1 MIAVCKNIACAYRLV
16 FAEPSWAQVRSFWL
30 ASSME
35 KFIALKTSTS
45 PSSAEQPTF
54 HITDESDS
62 DCLMSE
68 PVVPIFE
75 VAFKDGLWWSIPAE
89 VSQRIY
95 EEYKNND
102 GAADVV
108 YTWDWGN
115 SRPGSWEPDGEQTS
129 ISRYA
134 IDFITWEQRNLDNDR
149 RRSVRLVW
157 VAAERAEPS
166 WTGQRWKRKLWE
178 TDGPTVRHAPKAH
191 QTRSVG
197 QPADSSEAT
206 RLRRVNDA
214 LERIHI
220 QQRWNEKLWVNEE
233 PLLSRDDSLVNVDH
247 GERVYIVDHA
257 AWGFTEPIQE
267 IDYFHG
273 LAQVFDYFP
282 TDFFPTNKRSQQLI
296 SR

>member
-1 MIAVCKNIACAYRLV
+1 
-16 FAEPSWAQVRSFWL
+16 
-30 ASSME
+30 
-35 KFIALKTSTS
+35 
-45 PSSAEQPTF
+45 
-54 HITDESDS
+54 
-62 DCLMSE
+62 MS
-68 PVVPIFE
+68 
-75 VAFKDGLWWSIPAE
+75 LC
-89 VSQRIY
+89 
-95 EEYKNND
+95 
-102 GAADVV
+102 
-108 YTWDWGN
+108 
-115 SRPGSWEPDGEQTS
+115 
-129 ISRYA
+129 
-134 IDFITWEQRNLDNDR
+134 
-149 RRSVRLVW
+149 VW

-257 AWGFTEPIQE
+257 AWGFTVPIQE

-273 LAQVFDYFP
+273 LAQVFVYFP